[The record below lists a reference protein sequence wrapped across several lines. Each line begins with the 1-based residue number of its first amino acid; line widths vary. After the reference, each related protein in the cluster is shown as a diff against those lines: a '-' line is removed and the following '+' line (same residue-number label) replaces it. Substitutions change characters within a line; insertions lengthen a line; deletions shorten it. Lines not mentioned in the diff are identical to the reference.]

1 MLLCTPVFLMCYV
14 SCVLCLMCVMSYV
27 CMLFY
32 CQVVQQITETLLKVV
47 YDVSSRQDEHTQS
60 LNNQDIVVSSL
71 AAELMGTIHKHEH
84 KQHTHSCVTHIVVSH
99 LFVLLLL
106 RQGFFPVEAARAG
119 CCISHL
125 KGQPATPHH
134 TPHHTPLHATP

>member
-14 SCVLCLMCVMSYV
+14 SCVLCLMCVMSYVCYVLCVLCLMCVMSYV

-99 LFVLLLL
+99 
-106 RQGFFPVEAARAG
+106 
-119 CCISHL
+119 
-125 KGQPATPHH
+125 T
-134 TPHHTPLHATP
+134 